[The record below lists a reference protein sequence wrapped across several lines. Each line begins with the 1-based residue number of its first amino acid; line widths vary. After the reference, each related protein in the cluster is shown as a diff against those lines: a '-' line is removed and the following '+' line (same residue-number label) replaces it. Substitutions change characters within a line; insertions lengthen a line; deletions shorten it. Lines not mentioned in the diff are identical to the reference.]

1 MQPCRV
7 LSGWRN
13 AALLLIV
20 PWSQAFADRPSACFP
35 TVFQEV
41 WETVRDQFYDP
52 KLKGLDWNASRNR
65 YAARAER
72 AQTADEFSAVVN
84 EMLSEL
90 RTSHTHYYTPQVPEY
105 FQLCGIFWPVL
116 ESKLKPFLSN
126 GRPDYAGI
134 GISTLSKDG
143 KVFVTD
149 VLSGSP
155 AAVGGVKIGHEIV
168 SSDGARFHP
177 INSFAG
183 KSGRHVA
190 LEIRRQNGGATQV
203 LDVVPKLLDPT
214 TMFLDAMKASVEII
228 TRGEVKIGYVHIW
241 SYAGEI
247 YQDQLEEELDGR
259 LHDAAG
265 LVIDLRNGWGG
276 ASPSYLRPF
285 LVPPMTTTWM
295 MRGEKP
301 QIHEEAW
308 RKPVCLLV
316 NEGTKS
322 GKELLSY
329 YFKKA
334 HRGRIVGTR
343 TAGAVLPGKPF
354 VLSDGSVLFL
364 AVGDGLIDGKRPE
377 GEGVAPDDKVPFEI
391 EYAEGKDPQ
400 RDRALDI
407 ISREVRQQ

>member
-1 MQPCRV
+1 
-7 LSGWRN
+7 
-13 AALLLIV
+13 
-20 PWSQAFADRPSACFP
+20 
-35 TVFQEV
+35 
-41 WETVRDQFYDP
+41 
-52 KLKGLDWNASRNR
+52 
-65 YAARAER
+65 
-72 AQTADEFSAVVN
+72 
-84 EMLSEL
+84 
-90 RTSHTHYYTPQVPEY
+90 
-105 FQLCGIFWPVL
+105 VL
-116 ESKLKPFLSN
+116 ESKLKPFLPN

-134 GISTLSKDG
+134 GISTASRDG
-143 KVFVTD
+143 RLFVAD

-155 AAVGGVKIGHEIV
+155 AAVGGVKIGDEIV

-183 KSGRHVA
+183 KSGQHVA

-203 LDVVPKLLDPT
+203 LRVVPKLLDPT
-214 TMFLDAMKASVEII
+214 TMFLDAMKASVEIV
-228 TRGEVKIGYVHIW
+228 TRRDVKIGYVHIW
-241 SYAGEI
+241 SDAGEI

-259 LHDAAG
+259 LHNAAG

-285 LVPPMTTTWM
+285 LVPPMTTTWT

-308 RKPVCLLV
+308 TKPVCLLV
-316 NEGTKS
+316 NEGAKS

-354 VLSDGSVLFL
+354 VLSVGSLLYL

-377 GEGVAPDDKVPFEI
+377 GEGVPPDEEVPFPV
-391 EYAEGKDPQ
+391 EYAEGNDPQ
-400 RDRALDI
+400 KDRAIEI
-407 ISREVRQQ
+407 ISREAHP